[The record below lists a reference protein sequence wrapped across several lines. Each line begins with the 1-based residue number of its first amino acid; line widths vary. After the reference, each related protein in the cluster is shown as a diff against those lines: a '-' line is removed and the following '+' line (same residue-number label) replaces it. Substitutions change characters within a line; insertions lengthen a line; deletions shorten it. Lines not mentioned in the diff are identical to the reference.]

1 VAVRPR
7 LRPRLR
13 LLLDAVRAS
22 ARRRLGGSPVTSTEK
37 VIFAV
42 SLGVALLSAIAL
54 VLLRNPDGRFTRWI
68 ERGGR

>member
-1 VAVRPR
+1 LAAAHTYGRPAPA
-7 LRPRLR
+7 LH
-13 LLLDAVRAS
+13 
-22 ARRRLGGSPVTSTEK
+22 VTSTEK